1 MRGLQRGGGSGPG
14 GGGNIPRRGYS
25 KIEDTAEDAD
35 RGARA
40 PECIIQQER
49 ERVQQVS
56 KRVTQDSAEAGK

>member
-1 MRGLQRGGGSGPG
+1 MAQGQEEEETFQEEV
-14 GGGNIPRRGYS
+14 
-25 KIEDTAEDAD
+25 EDIAEDAD